1 MMLIK
6 NHASDQ
12 SDIIEKM
19 IVAAIDAYHD
29 IYESPLHDLEIIVCR
44 DAEEL
49 NRRTMQHTGK
59 PDDRVNYDGVFLAPH
74 NQQESFRILLLAKD
88 EAIVGAKRYFSE
100 VEKGSRRDDDLP
112 DEERT
117 KRGLELAAFCQFVEM
132 LQHEYSHLC
141 SYEKYMQVTNW
152 KDPLITMHSQDYHL
166 YDEVIAR
173 YRGTYAMLSM
183 MKPYLELNL
192 IFSIWLHYFD
202 NLFGSVQKM
211 TTVLGEFL
219 DKRRN
224 EIETYML
231 GYMRMAGKS
240 GKQAVK
246 EMEDELGHPLEYRDE
261 WISKG
266 KPKLSKVEAAE
277 YMLCDDFD
285 DPKMNEDVYRTVA
298 PLLYFARNPYATYE
312 GAQLEGFVHAYYDY
326 LCREAGQK
334 TVKRNLELH
343 SAMDKPF
350 YLQVD
355 LMKTRE
361 DVNQF
366 NELLKKLLMI

>member
-29 IYESPLHDLEIIVCR
+29 IYESPLHDLEIIVCQ
-44 DAEEL
+44 DAAEL

-59 PDDRVNYDGVFLAPH
+59 PDDRGNYDGVFLAPH

-192 IFSIWLHYFD
+192 IYSIWLHYFD

-312 GAQLEGFVHAYYDY
+312 GAQFEGFVHAYYDY
-326 LCREAGQK
+326 LCRETGQK

-366 NELLKKLLMI
+366 NELFKKLLMI